1 VNARDIPN
9 IISSI
14 RIVLVLP
21 FIVLMLRQE
30 FFWALILFFV
40 AGISDGIDGYL
51 AKRNNWTSRLGSI
64 LDPLADKLLLVS
76 SFVTLAWLNIFPLW
90 LVVAVLLRDVI
101 IIGGALAYHF
111 IVGRYEME
119 PSIISKLNTFFQIM
133 LVLSTVFSLGL
144 YLLPPLALQALVYIV
159 LVTTML
165 SGGDYIYTWG
175 KRTYHAK
182 QQSGK
187 QQPKQ

>member
-1 VNARDIPN
+1 MKARDIPN
-9 IISSI
+9 IISII

-30 FFWALILFFV
+30 FTWALMLFFV

-76 SFVTLAWLNIFPLW
+76 SFVTLGWLNILPVW
-90 LVVAVLLRDVI
+90 LVAAVLLRDVV

-111 IVGRYEME
+111 VVGRYEME

-133 LVLSTVFSLGL
+133 LVLSTVFSQGL
-144 YLLPPLALQALVYIV
+144 YQLPPQALQTLVYIV
-159 LVTTML
+159 LVTTIL
-165 SGGDYIYTWG
+165 SGADYVYTWG
-175 KRTYHAK
+175 KKTYHAK
-182 QQSGK
+182 K
-187 QQPKQ
+187 Q

>member
-1 VNARDIPN
+1 MKARDIPN
-9 IISSI
+9 IISII

-30 FFWALILFFV
+30 FTLALILFFT

-51 AKRNNWTSRLGSI
+51 AKRNHWTSRLGSI

-76 SFVTLAWLNIFPLW
+76 SFVTLAWLSILPLW
-90 LVVAVLLRDVI
+90 LVAAVLLRDVVI
-101 IIGGALAYHF
+101 ISGAMAYHF
-111 IVGRYEME
+111 VVGRYEME

-144 YLLPPLALQALVYIV
+144 YSLPPLALQTLVYIV
-159 LVTTML
+159 LVTTIL
-165 SGGDYIYTWG
+165 SGGNYVYTWG
-175 KRTYHAK
+175 KKTYHAK
-182 QQSGK
+182 K
-187 QQPKQ
+187 QQRANH